1 MSATT
6 GACLCGQIKYE
17 FTGDIAL
24 KAFCNCKDCQRWG
37 GATGLPNVV
46 IDRKSFKVTAG
57 TPKAFDVVGDSG
69 KINRHYFCG
78 TCGSSL
84 YCELEAMPENT
95 VIKVSADFLGAWR
108 ETFESAGDD
117 LLIALIQAGSL
128 DQPDIKEMQAELY
141 VKDRVSYIKPIEGAQ
156 QVPAFL

>member
-46 IDRKSFKVTAG
+46 IDRKRFNVTAG

-95 VIKVSADFLGAWR
+95 VIK
-108 ETFESAGDD
+108 
-117 LLIALIQAGSL
+117 AGSL
-128 DQPDIKEMQAELY
+128 DQPDVNEMQAELY
-141 VKDRVSYIKPIEGAQ
+141 VKDRVSYMKPIEGAQ

>member
-46 IDRKSFKVTAG
+46 IDRKSFNVTAG

-95 VIKVSADFLGAWR
+95 VIK
-108 ETFESAGDD
+108 
-117 LLIALIQAGSL
+117 AGSL
-128 DQPDIKEMQAELY
+128 DQPDVKEMQAELY
-141 VKDRVSYIKPIEGAQ
+141 VKDRVSYMKPIEGAQ

>member
-37 GATGLPNVV
+37 GSAGLPNVV
-46 IDRKSFKVTAG
+46 IDRESFKVTAG

-69 KINRHYFCG
+69 KINRHFFCG
-78 TCGSSL
+78 HCGSSL
-84 YCELEAMPENT
+84 YCELEVMPDKT
-95 VIKVSADFLGAWR
+95 VVK
-108 ETFESAGDD
+108 
-117 LLIALIQAGSL
+117 AGSL
-128 DQPDIKEMQAELY
+128 DQPDVREMQAELY
-141 VKDRVSYIKPIEGAQ
+141 VKDRVSYMKPIEGAK